1 MTRDEKEQVEES
13 AGECLSVIF
22 LVVIMLGI
30 SLLVYVVGGGC
41 CETGH
46 GRVSAA
52 ELKGDRQ

>member
-13 AGECLSVIF
+13 VGEFLSVIF
-22 LVVIMLGI
+22 LVIMLGI
-30 SLLVYVVGGGC
+30 PLLMYVVGGGC